1 MYVPDFTLMMM
12 NEESY
17 SILLVTMKEAE
28 RVAEDIPL
36 CPLQTVIENLE
47 KDDITLEQSFQE
59 YQKGMLLVKKCNEI
73 IDKVENDRVY
83 EEHYQKTYDVETYIE
98 LLEKIGFKNIKLYSD
113 FSKYGTEW

>member
-47 KDDITLEQSFQE
+47 K
-59 YQKGMLLVKKCNEI
+59 EI
-73 IDKVENDRVY
+73 ESG
-83 EEHYQKTYDVETYIE
+83 TYIGHPT
-98 LLEKIGFKNIKLYSD
+98 LLKLLIAWVIIGKPFIFAHKRI
-113 FSKYGTEW
+113 